1 MGILV
6 CQAVRLTIVLAVIV
20 CGAYPLITTG
30 IGNILFA
37 RQAAGSLIVR
47 NGKAVGSELIA
58 QRFAGQGYFHSR
70 LSAAGGSGYDAGASD
85 GSNLGPTSAV
95 LAARLAR
102 TAGALRKEHAEG
114 ILPPDMLTASGSGLD
129 PHISPEGALFQVK
142 RVAAARALPEFRLNA
157 LVHAFVEQPVM
168 GCIGE
173 PRVNVLKLNMALDAL
188 AESEKSG
195 HGGRR

>member
-6 CQAVRLTIVLAVIV
+6 CQAVRLTIALAVIV
-20 CGAYPLITTG
+20 CGVYPLIATG

-47 NGKAVGSELIA
+47 NGRVVGSELIA
-58 QRFAGQGYFHSR
+58 QRFDGQGYFHPR
-70 LSAAGGSGYDAGASD
+70 LSAAGDSGYDAGASG

-102 TAGALRKEHAEG
+102 TADALRKEHAEG

-142 RVAAARALPEFRLNA
+142 RVAAARALPESRLNA
-157 LVHAFVEQPVM
+157 LVHAFVEKPVM

-195 HGGRR
+195 HGGSR